1 VFLLRLKIHT
11 KKHIYAKSAAR
22 ALALAIAATR
32 VGSGALKNCV
42 CRYVAEMEKYYE

>member
-22 ALALAIAATR
+22 TLVLAIAATR
-32 VGSGALKNCV
+32 VGSGALKTV
-42 CRYVAEMEKYYE
+42 FVGTLQKWKYYE